1 MSEENKKKN
10 DEFKMEYRFI
20 SHDYKMAY
28 VLRRIEDLERE
39 HFGLMID
46 RLDENHQDYSNWY
59 NAVMEVKEEMNRM
72 IYIYGQLGGSF
83 DSAIPGVG

>member
-39 HFGLMID
+39 HFALMIY
-46 RLDENHQDYSNWY
+46 RLDDEHSEYEQWY
-59 NAVMEVKEEMNRM
+59 LAVQEVKKELARM
-72 IYIYGQLGGSF
+72 KHIYESLGGTFGSE
-83 DSAIPGVG
+83 IPGMG

>member
-1 MSEENKKKN
+1 MSEENKDDLN
-10 DEFKMEYRFI
+10 I
-20 SHDYKMAY
+20 DYKFLDHQYKIAY

-39 HFGLMID
+39 HFALMID

-83 DSAIPGVG
+83 DSEIPGVG

>member
-1 MSEENKKKN
+1 MSDDNQKKK
-10 DEFKMEYRFI
+10 DEFHMPYRFI

-46 RLDENHQDYSNWY
+46 RLDENHQEYENWY
-59 NAVMEVKEEMNRM
+59 RAVKEVMEEMNRM
-72 IYIYGQLGGSF
+72 IFIYGQLGGSF
-83 DSAIPGVG
+83 DSEIPGVG

>member
-1 MSEENKKKN
+1 MSEDNQKK
-10 DEFKMEYRFI
+10 DQFHMSYRFI

-46 RLDENHQDYSNWY
+46 RLDENHQDYSQWY
-59 NAVMEVKEEMNRM
+59 GAVMEVKEEMDTEEDWRR
-72 IYIYGQLGGSF
+72 L
-83 DSAIPGVG
+83 

>member
-1 MSEENKKKN
+1 MSDENKDSSIHIEYKFVAQQ
-10 DEFKMEYRFI
+10 FKQN
-20 SHDYKMAY
+20 Y
-28 VLRRIEDLERE
+28 VLQRIADLERE

-83 DSAIPGVG
+83 DSEIPGVG